1 MGSLGAEQI
10 LVIAW
15 KGAGYGK
22 RSKGFA
28 QRADELCLSTLTYE
42 DAKAIEDVPNVKSVT
57 PNMETINF
65 AEYEDKKVQAVLVG
79 TTSEYKRIQHSELSE
94 GRFFTPEDKQPR
106 QK

>member
-10 LVIAW
+10 LVMPGRVLDTVNGQ
-15 KGAGYGK
+15 KDLLSG
-22 RSKGFA
+22 
-28 QRADELCLSTLTYE
+28 LTNLPSTLTYE

-79 TTSEYKRIQHSELSE
+79 TTR
-94 GRFFTPEDKQPR
+94 
-106 QK
+106 